1 VNDDAEETES
11 SAAKQKSVY
20 NTLSLKENSCNSV
33 VVAAFVLEF
42 FI

>member
-11 SAAKQKSVY
+11 IAAKQKSVY
-20 NTLSLKENSCNSV
+20 NTLSLKENSCV
-33 VVAAFVLEF
+33 VVAAFVLAL